1 MPQEIEHEDPS
12 APFLPNF
19 TCPDGQPI
27 KATNSLDDS
36 PLLAMTLLKGV
47 ALPKDLSRL
56 PKKMVDNVAEMCF
69 YTAKVRETH
78 PRAFLLGTR
87 LASIMPR
94 SLVLATSES
103 HRRFWKLNY

>member
-1 MPQEIEHEDPS
+1 MQVSHRRLTKIGGRTDRRTDKRPRNTGPNTVVLDEDSSVPQEIEHEDPS

-27 KATNSLDDS
+27 KATNSLYDN

-47 ALPKDLSRL
+47 VLPEDLSRL

-69 YTAKVRETH
+69 YTAKV
-78 PRAFLLGTR
+78 
-87 LASIMPR
+87 
-94 SLVLATSES
+94 
-103 HRRFWKLNY
+103 